1 MSTVYPS
8 ATDTSIFDGVPG
20 EWDRTR
26 MHRPEDVA
34 ELVWRAYRAPA
45 AADVADLE
53 LPPRAMAAK

>member
-1 MSTVYPS
+1 VSTVYPS